1 MLVKATISK
10 FKYLYLSPQGEI
22 SFGPRE
28 ITARVTTETPQKH
41 KIKTVKR
48 QKVHLGYSK
57 ELCKL

>member
-28 ITARVTTETPQKH
+28 IAARVTTEKPQK
-41 KIKTVKR
+41 
-48 QKVHLGYSK
+48 QKDKDKST
-57 ELCKL
+57 